1 MHRDADRPT
10 VPPASPAWV
19 RGTAEASDGI
29 PLAFWSAGDGV
40 PVLFVAGQ
48 AVDHHSWDLAA
59 PVLAPGRRLVV
70 FDHRG
75 TGASGSGDAD
85 RFTTRNLADDA
96 RAVLDA
102 AGVPRAHVVG
112 HSMGGRVAQWLAV
125 DRPGRV
131 DRLVL
136 AATTAGD
143 RHGPSRDPA
152 ADKALRSGDSP
163 TLARLFFPDDWD
175 PDAFG
180 RLLSVGRSRDDRAR
194 HFRASRNHDCL
205 AELGGVAARTLVLHG
220 TDDLVTSA
228 EHARVLAAQLPNS
241 RLVLL
246 RGARHGIVLDGG
258 LGAQIV
264 HRFLAAAD
272 RRGPARTEPGS
283 EVSPPRGT
291 PPS

>member
-1 MHRDADRPT
+1 MNPGAGQ
-10 VPPASPAWV
+10 PAALAWV
-19 RGTAEASDGI
+19 PGTATAGDGT
-29 PLAFWSAGDGV
+29 PLAFWTAGEGDA
-40 PVLFVAGQ
+40 VLLIAGQ

-59 PVLAPGRRLVV
+59 PVLAAGRRLLV

-75 TGASGSGDAD
+75 TGASGSGEAG

-102 AGVPRAHVVG
+102 AGVRRAHVVG

-125 DRPGRV
+125 DRPDRV

-143 RHGPSRDPA
+143 RHGPPRDPA
-152 ADKALRSGDSP
+152 ADAALRSGDSP
-163 TLARLFFPDDWD
+163 TLARLFFPDDREAR
-175 PDAFG
+175 AFG
-180 RLLSVGRSRDDRAR
+180 RLLSVRGTATDRAR
-194 HFRASRNHDCL
+194 HFRASRSHDCL
-205 AELGGVAARTLVLHG
+205 AELGRVTTRTLVLHG
-220 TDDLVTSA
+220 SDDLVTSA

-258 LGAQIV
+258 LGARIV
-264 HRFLAAAD
+264 HRFLAAGHQSGSD
-272 RRGPARTEPGS
+272 VSGPPDA
-283 EVSPPRGT
+283 